1 MPWVVAGL
9 GQESGFSGSL
19 HLGRWEVV
27 KVIIAVQLAAT
38 DSCLIKINIMVS

>member
-1 MPWVVAGL
+1 MAGV
-9 GQESGFSGSL
+9 GQESGFSGNL

-38 DSCLIKINIMVS
+38 DSCLIKINITLS